1 MAFDLSKYMTAEERI
16 ELFSKDN
23 PDFRYEV
30 NHEFYKDSNGD
41 TWVIVKAILWR
52 TEVDPHA
59 WVMGLAAENMKTQFA
74 IEKAETSAYARA
86 ITNTGKPQFSTTREG
101 EKAPRANRAEMEKLN
116 QKEKPFEE
124 AKTFQEKLQSRQN
137 IYGQSGNSKKIEL
150 ALRES
155 FAADK
160 PKAEPVEWSVG
171 QVVDN
176 LPKSE
181 PMPMPCENG
190 KTKLLQGI
198 SKGGKPYYGH
208 VCNCGK
214 PKDQQCPAQ
223 WAKLSAN
230 GRWYFDGQEN
240 G

>member
-30 NHEFYKDSNGD
+30 NHEFYKDSSGD
-41 TWVIVKAILWR
+41 TWVVVKAILWR
-52 TEVDPHA
+52 TEVDPNA

-101 EKAPRANRAEMEKLN
+101 EKAPRANRGEMEKLN
-116 QKEKPFEE
+116 QREKPFEE

-155 FAADK
+155 FAGDK

-171 QVVDN
+171 EVVDN